1 MKVYLSNQGNLRN
14 FQAFVRSLDF
24 SQPDR
29 LEITTHPRWV
39 TVHPV
44 NVALAAA
51 LALKVGRENAQ
62 IIGEVP
68 ESGRCLDQLG
78 LYNLVATPSP
88 FRYDPPE
95 PAGRYVPI
103 ALIRNAND
111 QSRLIADIT
120 PLLHLDEHN
129 ATIIRY
135 VLGELVR
142 NVLEHAYSDGAVVV
156 AQYYKKTNR
165 ISIGICDTGVG
176 IWRSMNQIWHPRTDA
191 DALRLA
197 LTPGITGTTRREGGT
212 AENAGAGL
220 FYIKSIAKVTRNYF
234 VIYSGGAAY
243 TLLRHRARLK
253 GLPHLYPDPWDDPH
267 HLTEVAPRF
276 NGTLVG
282 VDISLDNT
290 MEFQTLLDLIGEAY
304 EKAIHERRRRK
315 YKEPKF
321 DAGDSTEREI
331 AMLPLVG
338 SFAENKE
345 VARRLR
351 IEQIMPALS
360 RGELVVL
367 DFDGVTGTT
376 QSFVHALISD
386 ALREQPEVAFDN
398 LYFKN
403 ASPDVRKIVEIVYR
417 YMQESLDGGF

>member
-1 MKVYLSNQGNLRN
+1 MEAA
-14 FQAFVRSLDF
+14 QARAGLHAF
-24 SQPDR
+24 
-29 LEITTHPRWV
+29 
-39 TVHPV
+39 
-44 NVALAAA
+44 
-51 LALKVGRENAQ
+51 
-62 IIGEVP
+62 
-68 ESGRCLDQLG
+68 CQLG
-78 LYNLVATPSP
+78 LIDYTPSP

-95 PAGRYVPI
+95 PAGRFVPI
-103 ALIRNAND
+103 ALVRNASD

-253 GLPHLYPDPWDDPH
+253 GLPRLYPDPWDDPH

-276 NGTLVG
+276 DGTLVG

-321 DAGDSTEREI
+321 D
-331 AMLPLVG
+331 
-338 SFAENKE
+338 
-345 VARRLR
+345 
-351 IEQIMPALS
+351 EQIMPALS